1 MYKKMFVEY
10 TVPEFGTQVQT
21 EVMSWEAFCHLGMEW
36 GVKILFCC
44 SIDDPQLNQP

>member
-21 EVMSWEAFCHLGMEW
+21 EVMSWEAFCCLGMEW
-36 GVKILFCC
+36 GVEILFYC

>member
-36 GVKILFCC
+36 GVEILFYC
-44 SIDDPQLNQP
+44 STDDPQLNQP